1 MPNKIMQRSFWLVAG
16 TFFAVVLIGSTQAQV
31 LDSTVTK
38 ETRINADAAA
48 SQKLVTSL
56 AQQTADLL
64 AEYRAVVR
72 ETEGLKI
79 YNDQL
84 EKVVMDQRAEVVSI
98 NEQLVGLEATNR
110 GVVPLML
117 EMIETLGQI
126 IESDMPFKLEERR
139 RRVDRLRNM
148 TGPAIGSAAA
158 WRPSLLV
165 SSSRS

>member
-1 MPNKIMQRSFWLVAG
+1 MLNKFMQRSFYLAVSAIAAVLLAG
-16 TFFAVVLIGSTQAQV
+16 NVQAQV

-38 ETRINADAAA
+38 ETRINKDSAA
-48 SQKLVTSL
+48 SQKRVTSL

-98 NEQLVGLEATNR
+98 NKQLEGLEETNR

-117 EMIETLGQI
+117 EMIEMLGQI
-126 IESDMPFKLEERR
+126 VESDMPFRLEERHR
-139 RRVDRLRNM
+139 DGQTHRIKRTL
-148 TGPAIGSAAA
+148 P
-158 WRPSLLV
+158 
-165 SSSRS
+165 

>member
-48 SQKLVTSL
+48 SQKRVTSL

-79 YNDQL
+79 YND
-84 EKVVMDQRAEVVSI
+84 
-98 NEQLVGLEATNR
+98 
-110 GVVPLML
+110 
-117 EMIETLGQI
+117 
-126 IESDMPFKLEERR
+126 
-139 RRVDRLRNM
+139 
-148 TGPAIGSAAA
+148 
-158 WRPSLLV
+158 
-165 SSSRS
+165 